1 MVYDDTGT
9 AYIKRGEGDLENY
22 PAASSNRGGGNKDL
36 TDHSPLK
43 PIFSIVRVLQITAV
57 HNKNLV

>member
-43 PIFSIVRVLQITAV
+43 PIFFYRKSTGN
-57 HNKNLV
+57 HWST